1 MDVAVRCRHL
11 DIPAELQPDSARE
24 GEPSRAIPR
33 RDPTGGGPLLAGPR
47 PRVTR
52 VTCAAKSWSSPGAVR
67 ARSGERAPR
76 ERRARG
82 GTEQGGTPV
91 DTHEGP
97 ARAALA
103 APSRHSWPPAG
114 GDAGLTASESP
125 LAARVA
131 IVGATGTGK
140 TALALE
146 LARSNPGRYEL
157 VSVDAMAVY
166 RFLDRGTAKPTPAER
181 AAAPWH
187 LLDIVD
193 PSEEFSVAAFQRHA
207 REALAA
213 IECRGNVPVLVGGTG
228 LYHRAVV
235 DELEIPGRFPDVAAE
250 LGGTRT
256 GRAGS
261 RNCSSDFTSW
271 TRSPPVGSGR
281 ATGEGSS
288 APSRSPSGA
297 DGSSPPSAPVLSPTP
312 RLARS

>member
-1 MDVAVRCRHL
+1 MAPPRHGW
-11 DIPAELQPDSARE
+11 PA
-24 GEPSRAIPR
+24 
-33 RDPTGGGPLLAGPR
+33 
-47 PRVTR
+47 
-52 VTCAAKSWSSPGAVR
+52 
-67 ARSGERAPR
+67 
-76 ERRARG
+76 
-82 GTEQGGTPV
+82 
-91 DTHEGP
+91 
-97 ARAALA
+97 
-103 APSRHSWPPAG
+103 AG

-213 IECRGNVPVLVGGTG
+213 IERRGNVPVLVGGTG

-250 LGGTRT
+250 LERELGSAGRPRGAVPATSRT
-256 GRAGS
+256 GPGRRQSDRAGQPAKD
-261 RNCSSDFTSW
+261 RP
-271 TRSPPVGSGR
+271 R
-281 ATGEGSS
+281 
-288 APSRSPSGA
+288 PSRSPSGA
-297 DGSSPPSAPVLSPTP
+297 AGPSPPSVPVLSPTP